1 MKITCQKNELA
12 NALQIVSKA
21 VANKP
26 QTPILS
32 GIYLKAA
39 NGILELQ
46 ATNYEIGLVARIE
59 AEVTEEGEIA
69 FKAFDGREFCGIHGE
84 QGEFCLVRFNQ
95 DNIGIAIE

>member
-32 GIYLKAA
+32 GSISKQPMASSNSKPPIMRSDSLPGLKPRSQKRER
-39 NGILELQ
+39 LPLQ
-46 ATNYEIGLVARIE
+46 AVISRKLSANCLGIPSNSHS
-59 AEVTEEGEIA
+59 IA
-69 FKAFDGREFCGIHGE
+69 MPI
-84 QGEFCLVRFNQ
+84 LS
-95 DNIGIAIE
+95 